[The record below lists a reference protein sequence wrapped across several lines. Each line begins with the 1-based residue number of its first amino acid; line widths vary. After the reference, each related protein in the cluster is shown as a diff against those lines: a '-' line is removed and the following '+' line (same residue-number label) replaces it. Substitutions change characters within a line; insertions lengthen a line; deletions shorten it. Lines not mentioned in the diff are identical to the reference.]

1 MKSTE
6 QNGFTEAWERSKPFM
21 VTALEK
27 SGNEYDIDD
36 LLTMIE
42 EDRAIF
48 YPVRDGAAIFR
59 VSVYPRKRRLRFW
72 LIGVGVGGFGANI
85 DAVMEA
91 ADFCAQQ
98 YGCDSIE
105 LTGRR
110 AWEKM
115 LKPYG
120 YEPNSVVLIKEL
132 GD

>member
-1 MKSTE
+1 
-6 QNGFTEAWERSKPFM
+6 
-21 VTALEK
+21 V
-27 SGNEYDIDD
+27 
-36 LLTMIE
+36 
-42 EDRAIF
+42 EDGRAIF
-48 YPVRDGAAIFR
+48 YPVRNGAAVFR
-59 VSVYPRKRRLRFW
+59 VAQYPRKRRLRFW

-85 DAVMEA
+85 DPVMEA
-91 ADFCAQQ
+91 ADSCARQ

-120 YEPNSVVLIKEL
+120 YEPNRVMLLKEL